1 MDILVI
7 SDSHGRDDKF
17 EGLLSLPAQSPS
29 AIFFL
34 GDGLRDLSWI
44 DTRGVPVYSVRGN
57 CDATSFDAEDEILTE
72 ICGKRIF
79 ASHGHKYFVKSSYL
93 QMAHRAACLGADIML
108 FGHTHAPLCT
118 SVGAGES
125 IGDITLS
132 KRLHILNPGS
142 LGYEGSFGNIVIRG
156 GEILTSL
163 GKL

>member
-7 SDSHGRDDKF
+7 SDSHGREDKI
-17 EGLLSLPAQSPS
+17 EKLLSLPAQSPS
-29 AIFFL
+29 AVFFL

-57 CDATSFDAEDEILTE
+57 CDAMTFDAEDEIIVDLG
-72 ICGKRIF
+72 GKRIF

-93 QMAHRAACLGADIML
+93 AMAHRAALLGADIML
-108 FGHTHAPLCT
+108 FGHTHTPLCT

-125 IGDITLS
+125 IGDFTLQ

-142 LGYEGSFGNIVIRG
+142 LGYDGRFGNVVVRG
-156 GEILTSL
+156 GLILTSL
-163 GKL
+163 GEL